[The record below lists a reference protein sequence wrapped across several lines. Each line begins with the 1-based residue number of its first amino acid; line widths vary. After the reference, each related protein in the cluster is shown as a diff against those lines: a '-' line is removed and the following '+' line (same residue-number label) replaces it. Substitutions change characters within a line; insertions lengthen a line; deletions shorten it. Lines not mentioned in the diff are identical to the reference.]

1 MKSLSLYQLG
11 IPQIE
16 LYKNVVRLI
25 IIIHVSYLPRTLTRG
40 YFELP
45 LAWHHSPIIP
55 IALSL
60 QEATHTTGT
69 PPQVCGR
76 S

>member
-16 LYKNVVRLI
+16 LCKNMVCLSI
-25 IIIHVSYLPRTLTRG
+25 LYVSYLPRTLTRG

>member
-25 IIIHVSYLPRTLTRG
+25 IIHVSYLPRTLTRG
-40 YFELP
+40 NFELP